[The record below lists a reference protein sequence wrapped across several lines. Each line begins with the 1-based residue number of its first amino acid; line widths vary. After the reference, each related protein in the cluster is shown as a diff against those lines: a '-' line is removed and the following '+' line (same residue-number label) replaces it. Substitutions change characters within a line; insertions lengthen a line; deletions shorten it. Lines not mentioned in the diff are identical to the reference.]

1 MLSNVLI
8 AAAFVFIMA
17 TIFALIMSAKT
28 YHSEEKSHTSVW
40 RVLAG
45 AALCLSGLSFGMWG
59 ALRHAQADTGTIVVV
74 MVMIACALCVSGL
87 FDLAR
92 SRTRRF

>member
-8 AAAFVFIMA
+8 AMAFVFIVG
-17 TIFALIMSAKT
+17 TILALILSGKM
-28 YHSEEKSHTSVW
+28 YLGGEKYRTSLW
-40 RVLAG
+40 RILAG
-45 AALCLSGLSFGMWG
+45 AALCLSALSFGMWG

-74 MVMIACALCVSGL
+74 MVVVACALCISGL

-92 SRTRRF
+92 SRT